1 MGQKYRLRSIF
12 DPCWTQIFRQF
23 RYRGELPFY
32 SLALLCLEL
41 GRLYFS
47 PLLSSPVCLLSPG
60 PRPPPSQSFIFVV
73 PPGAAGGRQV
83 RPGAAGCRRAPPQ
96 KSLFFIGFSYIG
108 VPKSLK
114 IGVFSM
120 FFEQDRWKSL
130 KIVVFLLFFE
140 QIRPKSLK
148 IVVFLLF
155 FVHFPSNIAKNC
167 DYI

>member
-1 MGQKYRLRSIF
+1 MYMAAF
-12 DPCWTQIFRQF
+12 
-23 RYRGELPFY
+23 FY

-41 GRLYFS
+41 GPLYFS
-47 PLLSSPVCLLSPG
+47 PLLSSPVSLLSPG

-73 PPGAAGGRQV
+73 WIWVAGCRRLSPGVAGG
-83 RPGAAGCRRAPPQ
+83 RRAPPQ
-96 KSLFFIGFSYIG
+96 KSLFFIGFSYICL
-108 VPKSLK
+108 P
-114 IGVFSM
+114 
-120 FFEQDRWKSL
+120 ESL
-130 KIVVFLLFFE
+130 KIVVFSMFFK

>member
-1 MGQKYRLRSIF
+1 MGWIRDDLGSV
-12 DPCWTQIFRQF
+12 
-23 RYRGELPFY
+23 RGWFLTNCIFY

-41 GRLYFS
+41 GPLYFS
-47 PLLSSPVCLLSPG
+47 PLLSSPVSLLSPG
-60 PRPPPSQSFIFVV
+60 PRPPPSQTFIFVV
-73 PPGAAGGRQV
+73 WIPV
-83 RPGAAGCRRAPPQ
+83 AGCRRVPPGVAGRRLQ

-114 IGVFSM
+114 IVVFSM
-120 FFEQDRWKSL
+120 FFEQNRWKSL